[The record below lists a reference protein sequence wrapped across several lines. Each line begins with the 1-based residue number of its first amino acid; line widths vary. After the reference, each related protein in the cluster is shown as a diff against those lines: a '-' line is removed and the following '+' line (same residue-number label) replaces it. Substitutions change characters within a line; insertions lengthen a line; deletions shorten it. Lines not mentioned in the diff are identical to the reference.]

1 MPYPIMPSTKQ
12 RPAGAGAFRPL
23 NESQIPSRALAPE
36 DTLPLNTKQ
45 NCHPERSAPGAPIA
59 RECDG
64 GKRSEGPA
72 FGKLNSALKWVPHV
86 SILRHGK
93 ATNPNQVVILSEGRP
108 PRRTTE
114 IEGPTSRDTAKNT
127 DMGAPSIRRFLPKG
141 WESTALRTVEALLLA
156 IAVCF
161 STAASNSSSRFNDLG
176 HRLMCTCSCAQLLGE
191 CNHVGCPESGN
202 MRDELSAAIASGATD
217 EQILTSF
224 AAKYGA
230 TVLAAPTTHGFDLV
244 AWIAPFAVFA
254 AALLGT
260 ILLVRHWSVGRTQ
273 PAQLSDPTI
282 DALREK
288 IRRETG
294 AGIDGGI

>member
-1 MPYPIMPSTKQ
+1 MANSIHQSE
-12 RPAGAGAFRPL
+12 GAGAFRPL
-23 NESQIPSRALAPE
+23 NELEESRALAPE
-36 DTLPLNTKQ
+36 QTAPLNTNR
-45 NCHPERSAPGAPIA
+45 NCHPERSAFGAPIA
-59 RECDG
+59 RQCDG
-64 GKRSEGPA
+64 GTRSEG
-72 FGKLNSALKWVPHV
+72 SASAQPNAARTWVPHV
-86 SILRHGK
+86 SRLRHGK
-93 ATNPNQVVILSEGRP
+93 ATNPNFYLKVTQ
-108 PRRTTE
+108 
-114 IEGPTSRDTAKNT
+114 
-127 DMGAPSIRRFLPKG
+127 
-141 WESTALRTVEALLLA
+141 ALLLA

-191 CNHVGCPESGN
+191 CNHVGCPESGH

-273 PAQLSDPTI
+273 TAQLSDPTI

>member
-1 MPYPIMPSTKQ
+1 MPNKKSSVILS
-12 RPAGAGAFRPL
+12 
-23 NESQIPSRALAPE
+23 
-36 DTLPLNTKQ
+36 D
-45 NCHPERSAPGAPIA
+45 PERSEGKSKDLRFGMLRSA
-59 RECDG
+59 R
-64 GKRSEGPA
+64 
-72 FGKLNSALKWVPHV
+72 KWVPQV
-86 SILRHGK
+86 SLLRPGK
-93 ATNPNQVVILSEGRP
+93 VTNHNASFYLK
-108 PRRTTE
+108 
-114 IEGPTSRDTAKNT
+114 TAQ
-127 DMGAPSIRRFLPKG
+127 
-141 WESTALRTVEALLLA
+141 ALLLA

-191 CNHVGCPESGN
+191 CNHVGCPESGH
-202 MRDELSAAIASGATD
+202 MRDELSAAIATGATD

-224 AAKYGA
+224 SAKYGA

-260 ILLVRHWSVGRTQ
+260 ILLVRHWSVGRT
-273 PAQLSDPTI
+273 PAAEISNPTM
-282 DALREK
+282 DAMREK